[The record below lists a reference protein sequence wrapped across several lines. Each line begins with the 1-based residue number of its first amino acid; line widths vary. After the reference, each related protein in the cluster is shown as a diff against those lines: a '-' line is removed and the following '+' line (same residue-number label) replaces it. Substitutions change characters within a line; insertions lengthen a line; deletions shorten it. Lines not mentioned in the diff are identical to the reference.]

1 MKYFAY
7 STNKPIAKI
16 MMALITK
23 FSKPQPPTHIDPLLG
38 TEIETGWGLV
48 KDDRIRELYWR
59 KDEMG
64 SVVILE
70 ANSQAEAEGIVNSL
84 PYAKKGYISFKVI
97 PVGYFEPYEAVYQRL
112 QQKA

>member
-16 MMALITK
+16 FMALSTK
-23 FSKPQPPTHIDPLLG
+23 FSKPKPPTHIDPLLA
-38 TEIETGWGLV
+38 TEIETGWTLV

-70 ANSQAEAEGIVNSL
+70 ADSQAEAESIVNSL

-97 PVGYFEPYEAVYQRL
+97 PVGYFEPYDAVYLRL
-112 QQKA
+112 KNS